1 MRRWLLAALAVGLG
15 LVSHAGAAVRE
26 GDGQLDPKAEVR
38 HELQWTDVAPAPEP
52 KGMPLLQVPDRPP
65 PGVLAAWPPVD
76 RPALRSLL
84 QGRRYQRLTEVI
96 EAFQAAFEAD
106 PRREDW
112 MSDAY
117 DVLAYAHSRD
127 RLLLEEWIAATPR
140 SFAPWLARAVYWYRS
155 AYLWRGEKLAR
166 ETTRLEF
173 ASMRSALVRARADAQ
188 KALSLRPGLVE
199 ARALLVR
206 VDVLDGDRASAERT
220 LREALVRC
228 PTCFDVRTAWLTALE
243 PRWGGSMEEM
253 EAFAAAG
260 LAAGPRLAHLA
271 GYVDAERARQA
282 LVGGDRPGAVAH
294 LDRACRHAEWGF
306 LVSRADTRG
315 GQDVDA
321 YLADLDRAD
330 ALRPGLSEVLSR
342 RASARAHQQRWEEA
356 GRDLLVVLRS
366 RPTSR
371 IGNWL
376 QPRAVTALDA
386 LAWKEHEAGR
396 DAAAARLYALVRA
409 LAPADARIAERAAA
423 VGRGPAGADVGAP
436 AAPVSGDGRPLV
448 KVTVVDAAG
457 KPVRAARVMVARGP
471 GLGADLDRIA
481 TSTPAGL
488 TGDDGRVAIPAD
500 VGPVTV
506 MALRSAEHVGAVA
519 RANVVITGCEVR
531 LVVGGPRR
539 ITGRVLEG
547 ERPVAGLEVR
557 AVPLPAPGGLGD
569 APRSLSVAVTGA
581 DGGFAVEGLDAGGY
595 VLHARGAGRRG
606 SHLASG
612 SATAGSELVIRVTRD
627 RIVRGRVLVTG
638 AEGGAGRPPERFK
651 VRYLGEQ
658 TFSTPDGTFSLV
670 ALQGASQVVAAFVV
684 EGRPPVLRRVEL
696 RGDET
701 DAGDVVIGPGRVLR
715 GQVTDRDG
723 APLYGARIRLED
735 GTVAGRSLAD
745 GSFEARIPDGTAA
758 VEIEHAQG
766 LTEKRTVRPD
776 EDRIAVALSAGARVR
791 ILVTGPG
798 GVPIPRVNVLTARAA
813 GSGTARGCTTD
824 QTGRCEIAGLE
835 TAEYLVKV
843 TGRIGAAGQGPT
855 PEAARVR
862 LSDGEVGG
870 VHIKWAQP
878 EP

>member
-1 MRRWLLAALAVGLG
+1 MALALG
-15 LVSHAGAAVRE
+15 PALVSHAGAALRE
-26 GDGQLDPKAEVR
+26 GDGQLDPRAEVR

-52 KGMPLLQVPDRPP
+52 KGMPLLQVPARPP
-65 PGVLAAWPPVD
+65 AGVLAAWPPVD

-96 EAFQAAFEAD
+96 EAFQVAFEAD

-117 DVLAYAHSRD
+117 DVLAYAHQRD

-155 AYLWRGEKLAR
+155 AYLWRGQKLAR
-166 ETTRLEF
+166 ETTQLEF
-173 ASMRSALVRARADAQ
+173 ASMRSALARARADAQ

-206 VDVLDGDRASAERT
+206 IDVLDGDRASAERT
-220 LREALVRC
+220 LRETLARC

-253 EAFAAAG
+253 EAFAG
-260 LAAGPRLAHLA
+260 AAGPRLARLE

-282 LVGGDRPGAVAH
+282 LVDGDRPGAVAH
-294 LDRACRHAEWGF
+294 LDRACRHPEWGF
-306 LVSRADTRG
+306 FVSRADTRG

-321 YLADLDRAD
+321 YLSDLDRAD

-366 RPTSR
+366 RPTSK

-376 QPRAVTALDA
+376 HPRAVTALDA

-396 DAAAARLYALVRA
+396 DAAAARLYELVRA
-409 LAPADARIAERAAA
+409 LAPLDAHIAERAGAVARGAA
-423 VGRGPAGADVGAP
+423 SGTDVAAP
-436 AAPVSGDGRPLV
+436 AAPLSGDGRPLV
-448 KVTVVDAAG
+448 KVAVVDAAG

-471 GLGADLDRIA
+471 GRGVDLDRIA
-481 TSTPAGL
+481 TSTPAGV
-488 TGDDGRVAIPAD
+488 TAEDGRVAIPAD
-500 VGPVTV
+500 VGPVVV

-539 ITGRVLEG
+539 ISGRVLEG
-547 ERPVAGLEVR
+547 ERPAVGLEVR
-557 AVPLPAPGGLGD
+557 AVPLPAPDGLGD
-569 APRSLSVAVTGA
+569 APRSLSAAVTGA

-595 VLHARGAGRRG
+595 VLHARGGGRRG
-606 SHLASG
+606 SLLASG
-612 SATAGSELVIRVTRD
+612 SVSAGAELVIRVTRD

-638 AEGGAGRPPERFK
+638 ADGGAGKPPERFK

-670 ALQGASQVVAAFVV
+670 ASQGASQVVAAFVV

-701 DAGDVVIGPGRVLR
+701 DAGEVVIGPGRVLHGR
-715 GQVTDRDG
+715 VTDRDG
-723 APLYGARIRLED
+723 APLHGARIKLEE

-745 GSFEARIPDGTAA
+745 GSFEARIPDGTTV

-766 LTEKRTVRPD
+766 LTQKRTVQPD
-776 EDRIAVALSAGARVR
+776 EDHLAFALSAGARVR

-798 GVPIPRVNVLTARAA
+798 GIPMPRVNVLTAGTA
-813 GSGTARGCTTD
+813 GGGTARGCTTD

-835 TAEYLVKV
+835 AAEYFVKV
-843 TGRIGAAGQGPT
+843 SGRIGAAGEGNT
-855 PEAARVR
+855 PAATRVR

-870 VHIKWAQP
+870 VHIKWTQP
-878 EP
+878 DR